1 MSNPFQDMLNI
12 IQNKQ
17 LEYSLKLSKQLS
29 VTLNGKVY
37 KKRSLTSKQ
46 WRELSSLN
54 NELAK
59 QKDGSLEQLDILIDL
74 RTKAA
79 LYYFSIPAE
88 VFDENYEKLN
98 SLLDGCVLRS
108 NTGLSP
114 DIDLDSLLH
123 EYENGHS
130 KIIKE
135 EKEDEK

>member
-1 MSNPFQDMLNI
+1 MSNPFQDMLNL

-46 WRELSSLN
+46 WRELSLLN

-59 QKDGSLEQLDILIDL
+59 QKDGSLEQLDVLIEL

-79 LYYFSIPAE
+79 FYYFSIPAE

-98 SLLDGCVLRS
+98 SLLDGCILRS
-108 NTGLSP
+108 NSGLSP

-130 KIIKE
+130 TMKEKE
-135 EKEDEK
+135 EEKLK